1 MWKKYI
7 SKIILIFLASVII
20 LSAFYSFKTNSDR
33 NLKNEIGQMIMIGFR
48 GTTAEPGSYITRVL
62 REVKVGGVILFDYD
76 VPSKSYD
83 RNIVNPEQ
91 LEKLVSN
98 LKSYSS
104 ESLLVAVDAEGGKV
118 NRLKEKYGFM
128 SILSPQ
134 EMGEAGNTASAT
146 EEALKLAFE
155 LKTMGFNMNMA
166 PVVDVNVNPE
176 NPVIGAL
183 GRSFSADPQQVFLDA
198 SAFIKAHEENNI
210 IAVAKH
216 FPGHGSSQDD
226 SHLGMVDVTDTYK
239 KEELIPYQK
248 LQEAGLLQAV
258 MTAHIINRNID
269 ENYPATLSSRFLQD
283 ILRGG
288 IGFKGVIIS
297 DDMQMGAIT
306 SNYGFEEAI
315 IMAINAGCDILIVSN
330 NGSAGYD
337 ENVPYKVRDAIYNA
351 VKDGKI
357 SRERISESYE
367 RISLLKSNL
376 EQDI

>member
-1 MWKKYI
+1 MKKKKKYLN
-7 SKIILIFLASVII
+7 IILLLAALIMLVG
-20 LSAFYSFKTNSDR
+20 FYYLYSTNEDR
-33 NLKNEIGQMIMIGFR
+33 KLKNEIGQMIMIGFR
-48 GTTAEPGSYITRVL
+48 GTEAKPGSYITKVL

-76 VPSKSYD
+76 VPSKSYN
-83 RNIVNPEQ
+83 RNIINPEQ
-91 LEKLVSN
+91 VENLISN
-98 LKSYSS
+98 LKLYSS
-104 ESLLVAVDAEGGKV
+104 EPLLVAVDAEGGKV
-118 NRLKEKYGFM
+118 NRLKETYGF
-128 SILSPQ
+128 SPILSPK
-134 EMGEAGNTASAT
+134 EMGEEGNTVST
-146 EEALKLAFE
+146 TKEAGKLAFE
-155 LKTMGFNMNMA
+155 LKTLGFNMNMA
-166 PVVDVNVNPE
+166 PVVDVDVNPE

-198 SAFIKAHEENNI
+198 SAFIEAHKKENI
-210 IAVAKH
+210 ITVAKH
-216 FPGHGSSQDD
+216 FPGHGSSQND

-248 LQEAGLLQAV
+248 IQQAGLLQVV

-315 IMAINAGCDILIVSN
+315 VLAINAGCDILIVSN
-330 NGSAGYD
+330 NGSTGYD
-337 ENVPYKVRDAIYNA
+337 EDMPYKVRDTIYNA

-357 SRERISESYE
+357 SRERIAESYS

-376 EQDI
+376 E

>member
-1 MWKKYI
+1 MKKYLN
-7 SKIILIFLASVII
+7 IILI
-20 LSAFYSFKTNSDR
+20 LSALVLLAVFFYFYNTNQDR
-33 NLKNEIGQMIMIGFR
+33 KLKNEIGQMIMIGFR

-76 VPSKSYD
+76 VPSKSYG
-83 RNIVNPEQ
+83 RNIIDPGQVEE
-91 LEKLVSN
+91 LISD
-98 LKSYSS
+98 LKMYSS
-104 ESLLVAVDAEGGKV
+104 EPLLVAVDAEGGKV
-118 NRLKEKYGFM
+118 NRLKEKYGFLP
-128 SILSPQ
+128 ILSPE
-134 EMGEAGNTASAT
+134 EMGEAGNTAST
-146 EEALKLAFE
+146 TKEAQNLAFE
-155 LKTMGFNMNMA
+155 LKTTGFNMNMA

-198 SAFIKAHEENNI
+198 SAFIKAHEEKNI
-210 IAVAKH
+210 ITVAKH

-283 ILRGG
+283 ILREG

-306 SNYGFEEAI
+306 SNYGFEDAI
-315 IMAINAGCDILIVSN
+315 IMAVNAGCDILIVSN
-330 NGSAGYD
+330 NGSSGYD
-337 ENVPYKVRDAIYNA
+337 ENIPYKVRDVIYDA
-351 VKDGKI
+351 VKAGKI
-357 SRERISESYE
+357 LRERIAESYE
-367 RISLLKSNL
+367 RISLLKINL
-376 EQDI
+376 E